1 MAFRRFSK
9 LMGVACLGLAGGWAA
24 ADVPVPAALAV
35 ATNMQLILSS
45 HGEGV
50 QIYACGQSAWTL
62 KAPEATLF
70 DEKGGQIGK
79 HYGGPSWELSD
90 GSLITGELAA
100 KDPGPVDTAIP
111 WLLLKVKTNSGKGLL
126 AQASAIQR
134 IETVGGLA
142 PKDACQDG
150 DEKRVSYSATYRF
163 FAVKSAA
170 N

>member
-1 MAFRRFSK
+1 MAWRRLPILF
-9 LMGVACLGLAGGWAA
+9 GLLYSGIAA
-24 ADVPVPAALAV
+24 ADVAVPPALAV
-35 ATNMQLILSS
+35 APNMQLALSS
-45 HGEGV
+45 HAEGV
-50 QIYACGQSAWTL
+50 QIYTCAQSAWTL

-70 DEKGGQIGK
+70 DEKGTPIGK

-90 GSLITGELAA
+90 GSLITGELQA
-100 KDPGPVDTAIP
+100 KDPGPLDSAIP

-126 AQASAIQR
+126 APAAAVQR

-142 PKDACQDG
+142 PKEACKDG